1 MPFYA
6 VANGRTIGLFSTW
19 KECQSS
25 VIGFPNARFKKF
37 ETREEA
43 EQFIHPEL
51 VTKKEVTKKENE
63 TDYFVYTD
71 GGCSN
76 NGKRNAV
83 AGIGLF
89 FGVGDPRNV
98 SRRIQGKQTN
108 NTAELTA
115 ILEAYPLIEPD
126 IVLDKHITI
135 VSDSEYAIRCVTS
148 YGEKCEKQ
156 GWPEIPN
163 RELVKRV
170 YELYKDTSVQ
180 FMHVDAHTNR
190 MDPHSVGNRH
200 ADALAT
206 RALDV
211 GSSR

>member
-1 MPFYA
+1 MSFYA
-6 VANGRTIGLFSTW
+6 VANGRTMGLFSTW

-25 VIGFPNARFKKF
+25 VIEFPNARFKKF

-43 EQFIHPEL
+43 EQFIHPKLEL
-51 VTKKEVTKKENE
+51 VTKKDLVNKNVD
-63 TDYFVYTD
+63 DYFVYTD

-83 AGIGLF
+83 AGIGIF

-98 SRRIQGKQTN
+98 SRRIEGKQTN

-115 ILEAYPLIEPD
+115 VLVAYSILEPEL
-126 IVLDKHITI
+126 VDKSITI
-135 VSDSEYAIRCVTS
+135 VSDSVYAIRCATS
-148 YGEKCEKQ
+148 YGAKCEKQ
-156 GWPEIPN
+156 GWPDIPN
-163 RELVKRV
+163 LELVKQV
-170 YELYKDTSVQ
+170 YELYKDTNVQ

-190 MDPHSVGNRH
+190 MDPHSIGNRH

-206 RALDV
+206 YALN
-211 GSSR
+211 

>member
-1 MPFYA
+1 MSFYA
-6 VANGRTIGLFSTW
+6 VANGRTVGLFSTW
-19 KECQSS
+19 KECQES
-25 VIGFPNARFKKF
+25 VKGFPNDRFKKF
-37 ETREEA
+37 DSQEEA
-43 EQFIHPEL
+43 EQFVHPEL
-51 VTKKEVTKKENE
+51 VTKNVVSKKDEA
-63 TDYFVYTD
+63 DYYVYTD

-83 AGIGLF
+83 AGIGIF

-115 ILEAYPLIEPD
+115 ILEAYALLEPD
-126 IVLDKHITI
+126 MDKRITI

-148 YGEKCEKQ
+148 YGDKCEKQ
-156 GWPEIPN
+156 GWSEIPN

-180 FMHVDAHTNR
+180 FIHVDAHTNR
-190 MDPHSVGNRH
+190 MDIHSVGNRH

-206 RALDV
+206 LALN
-211 GSSR
+211 

>member
-1 MPFYA
+1 MSFYA
-6 VANGRTIGLFSTW
+6 VANGRRVGVFSTW

-43 EQFIHPEL
+43 EQFIHPEPEL
-51 VTKKEVTKKENE
+51 VTKNVLTKKDVP
-63 TDYFVYTD
+63 DYYVYTD

-83 AGIGLF
+83 AGIGIF

-115 ILEAYPLIEPD
+115 ILEAYPLIEED
-126 IVLDKHITI
+126 MDKQITI

-148 YGEKCEKQ
+148 YGDKCEKQ
-156 GWPEIPN
+156 GWPEMPN

-170 YELYKDTSVQ
+170 YELYKDTHVQ
-180 FMHVDAHTNR
+180 FLHVDAHTNR
-190 MDPHSVGNRH
+190 MDVHSIGNRH

-206 RALDV
+206 DALAL
-211 GSSR
+211 R

>member
-6 VANGRTIGLFSTW
+6 VANGRRVGVFSTW
-19 KECQSS
+19 KECQDS
-25 VIGFPNARFKKF
+25 VKGFPNARFKKF

-43 EQFIHPEL
+43 EQFIHPHPEL
-51 VTKKEVTKKENE
+51 VTKNVFTKKEDA
-63 TDYFVYTD
+63 DYVYTD

-83 AGIGLF
+83 AGIGIF

-126 IVLDKHITI
+126 IADKRITI
-135 VSDSEYAIRCVTS
+135 VSDSEYAIRCATS
-148 YGEKCEKQ
+148 YGDKCEQK

-163 RELVKRV
+163 RELVKAV
-170 YELYKDTSVQ
+170 YELYKGTSVQ
-180 FMHVDAHTNR
+180 FLHVDAHTNR
-190 MDPHSVGNRH
+190 MDIHSVGNRH

-206 RALDV
+206 DALAL
-211 GSSR
+211 R

>member
-1 MPFYA
+1 MSFYA
-6 VANGRTIGLFSTW
+6 VANGRTVGIFTTW

-25 VIGFPNARFKKF
+25 VIGFPSAKFKKF
-37 ETREEA
+37 ESREEA

-51 VTKKEVTKKENE
+51 VTKKELTSKHDES
-63 TDYFVYTD
+63 DYYVYTD

-83 AGIGLF
+83 SGIGIF

-115 ILEAYPLIEPD
+115 ILEAYALIEPD
-126 IVLDKHITI
+126 LDKRITI

-148 YGEKCEKQ
+148 YGDKCAKQ
-156 GWPEIPN
+156 GWPDIPN

-170 YELYKDTSVQ
+170 YELYKDTPVQ
-180 FMHVDAHTNR
+180 FMHVDAHTNQ
-190 MDPHSVGNRH
+190 MDIHSVGNRH

-206 RALDV
+206 EAL
-211 GSSR
+211 S

>member
-1 MPFYA
+1 MSFYA
-6 VANGRTIGLFSTW
+6 VANGRRVGIFSTW

-43 EQFIHPEL
+43 EQFIHPKLEL
-51 VTKKEVTKKENE
+51 VSKKETNVS
-63 TDYFVYTD
+63 DYFVYTD

-83 AGIGLF
+83 AGIGIF

-115 ILEAYPLIEPD
+115 ILEAYALIEED
-126 IVLDKHITI
+126 LDKHITI

-148 YGEKCEKQ
+148 YGDKCEKQ
-156 GWPEIPN
+156 GWPEMPN

-170 YELYKDTSVQ
+170 YELYKDTPVQ
-180 FMHVDAHTNR
+180 FIHVDAHTNR
-190 MDPHSVGNRH
+190 MDIHSVGNRH

-211 GSSR
+211 VSSR

>member
-1 MPFYA
+1 MSFYA
-6 VANGRTIGLFSTW
+6 VAKGRHIGVFSTW

-43 EQFIHPEL
+43 EQFIHPNPDL
-51 VTKKEVTKKENE
+51 VTRKDSD
-63 TDYFVYTD
+63 TDYYVYTD

-83 AGIGLF
+83 AGIGIF
-89 FGVGDPRNV
+89 FGVGDSRNV
-98 SRRIQGKQTN
+98 SIRIQGKQTN

-115 ILEAYPLIEPD
+115 ILEAYPLIEED
-126 IVLDKHITI
+126 IEGKRITI

-148 YGEKCEKQ
+148 YGDKCEKQ

-170 YELYKDTSVQ
+170 YELYKGTSVQ

-190 MDPHSVGNRH
+190 MDVHSVGNRH

-206 RALDV
+206 MSLN
-211 GSSR
+211 

>member
-1 MPFYA
+1 MSFYA
-6 VANGRTIGLFSTW
+6 VANGRRVGVFSTW
-19 KECQSS
+19 KECQDS
-25 VIGFPNARFKKF
+25 VKGFPNARFKKF

-51 VTKKEVTKKENE
+51 VTKKVSDTN
-63 TDYFVYTD
+63 YYVYTD

-83 AGIGLF
+83 AGIGIF
-89 FGVGDPRNV
+89 FGVGDSRNV

-126 IVLDKHITI
+126 LDKRITI

-148 YGEKCEKQ
+148 YGNKCEQK

-163 RELVKRV
+163 RELVKHV
-170 YELYKDTSVQ
+170 YELYKDTPVQ
-180 FMHVDAHTNR
+180 FLHVDAHTNR
-190 MDPHSVGNRH
+190 MDVHSIGNRH

-206 RALDV
+206 DALAL
-211 GSSR
+211 R

>member
-1 MPFYA
+1 MPYA
-6 VANGRTIGLFSTW
+6 VAKGRTVGVFTTW

-37 ETREEA
+37 ETKEEA
-43 EQFIHPEL
+43 ERFIDPEVPNPDL
-51 VTKKEVTKKENE
+51 VTKNE
-63 TDYFVYTD
+63 MDYYVYTD

-76 NGKRNAV
+76 NGRRNAE
-83 AGIGLF
+83 AGIGIF

-98 SRRIQGKQTN
+98 SRRIEGKQTN

-115 ILEAYPLIEPD
+115 ILEAYALIEQD
-126 IVLDKHITI
+126 IGGKRITI
-135 VSDSEYAIRCVTS
+135 VSDSVYAIRCATS
-148 YGEKCEKQ
+148 YGAKCEKQ

-163 RELVKRV
+163 LELVKRV
-170 YELYKDTSVQ
+170 YELYKDSPVQ

-190 MDPHSVGNRH
+190 MDPHSVGNRN

-206 RALDV
+206 QCL
-211 GSSR
+211 G